1 MVDIEASSTEQALS
15 KPTTNMELLNSS
27 AKISKHT
34 SSNRNLQDTRT
45 KSFVFLVAL
54 TGALGGLIFGYD
66 IGGAGATFVMEGFQ
80 EHFGWSC
87 AAEELD
93 CVAKTQSQIDAD
105 QGLINGLF
113 GAGAAFGAL
122 FAPTIFNGYGR
133 KPTLFVG
140 ALLFTIG
147 AALQAGATTM
157 LMLIIPRLISGF
169 GIGILSMCKL
179 PFCCCCCGC
188 GCCGGCVSDMNGM
201 SERRNRRR

>member
-15 KPTTNMELLNSS
+15 KPKPTNMELLNSS

-87 AAEELD
+87 AAGTYNRPIPIEYR
-93 CVAKTQSQIDAD
+93 C
-105 QGLINGLF
+105 
-113 GAGAAFGAL
+113 
-122 FAPTIFNGYGR
+122 
-133 KPTLFVG
+133 FVVV
-140 ALLFTIG
+140 FSFFI
-147 AALQAGATTM
+147 
-157 LMLIIPRLISGF
+157 
-169 GIGILSMCKL
+169 
-179 PFCCCCCGC
+179 
-188 GCCGGCVSDMNGM
+188 
-201 SERRNRRR
+201 